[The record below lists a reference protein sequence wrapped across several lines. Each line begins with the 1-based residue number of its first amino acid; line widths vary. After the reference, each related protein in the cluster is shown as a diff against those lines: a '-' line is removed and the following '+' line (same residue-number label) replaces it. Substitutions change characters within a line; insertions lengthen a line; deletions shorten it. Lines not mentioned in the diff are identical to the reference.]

1 MQINLCVVLELLK
14 HRLVPLSYSPN
25 LALFESLFLEY
36 LQYFVRLT
44 VSLVPHLAP
53 LIQKFFCIPDG
64 PQLAVSVLIDPVHC
78 SFLSTF
84 RSVSPIACLW
94 FCERFDC
101 GPQTRLEEESV
112 VLFLSPHLPYLFL
125 RGLTSCNVHTDG
137 LSSSF
142 LILSYPGCHIGLA
155 IGGQS
160 VLLIFGSSNCGS
172 VCTVC

>member
-64 PQLAVSVLIDPVHC
+64 PQLAVSVLIDPVDC

-84 RSVSPIACLW
+84 RSGSLIACLW
-94 FCERFDC
+94 SVRDLIVDFKRGSKSSLSFYYSPRTCLTFSPWFD
-101 GPQTRLEEESV
+101 
-112 VLFLSPHLPYLFL
+112 VL
-125 RGLTSCNVHTDG
+125 
-137 LSSSF
+137 
-142 LILSYPGCHIGLA
+142 
-155 IGGQS
+155 
-160 VLLIFGSSNCGS
+160 
-172 VCTVC
+172 